1 MPTARELLEQ
11 ADALMR
17 RNRAGAIN
25 TEVPEHPA
33 TIPAAVSP
41 PPSPMVLDDVP
52 ELTDAVEEIEIAS
65 IADLPDDGDAQ
76 SEWLHVDRDARTLT
90 GAVPDSIAVVLPAPG
105 ALARHAELAA
115 PGEAAVA
122 AAALE
127 ATQEAIAAV
136 PVASEPEPEAPSAE
150 IAAVPAVSEP
160 EPEALPAEIAA
171 APADDLYA
179 RQAPPDE
186 GDLVPAGDLFAHEA
200 PRAEIAALPTDDLA
214 EREAASG
221 DRAGLSSE
229 PRPTSVAVAEGDAV
243 PLRTV
248 SADPGDDWARWQ
260 ALAEEIRM
268 QVLQR
273 IDIFTDTALR
283 EQLAAHLQ
291 PIVDRASAEMIATIN
306 QQVGALLR
314 AYIAEAIEREID
326 KWRKGNS

>member
-105 ALARHAELAA
+105 ALARDAEPAA

-122 AAALE
+122 AATLE
-127 ATQEAIAAV
+127 TTDEAIAAV
-136 PVASEPEPEAPSAE
+136 PVA
-150 IAAVPAVSEP
+150 SEP

-171 APADDLYA
+171 APADDLHA
-179 RQAPPDE
+179 RQAPPEE

-200 PRAEIAALPTDDLA
+200 PRAEVAASPTDDLA

-229 PRPTSVAVAEGDAV
+229 PRAMSVAVAEGDAV

-306 QQVGALLR
+306 QLVGALLR